1 MATDKTSYA
10 QRFEEMSKKWNKNSD
25 YKKSEYI
32 AAIIFNLIFIY
43 IANNLLDWDVPFLT
57 SDFTAVL
64 WLINISLVLT
74 IIFNIVFLAF
84 NSARVR
90 ALLKMFLNMISFFV
104 ALTFYFIYPLDFSS
118 VSYGDTLDLVAKI
131 LIIIGIVG
139 SVIGTIAEFAK
150 IFTSKK

>member
-1 MATDKTSYA
+1 
-10 QRFEEMSKKWNKNSD
+10 MSNTLSSCSQKFKDLGKKWEKNSD

-32 AAIIFNLIFIY
+32 ASIIFNLIFLY
-43 IANNLLDWDVPFLT
+43 IANNLLDWNAPFLT

-64 WLINISLVLT
+64 WLVNISLVLT

-90 ALLKMFLNMISFFV
+90 ALLKMVLNMISFFV
-104 ALTFYFIYPLDFSS
+104 ALSFYFIYPLDFSS

-131 LIIIGIVG
+131 LIIIGIIG
-139 SVIGTIAEFAK
+139 SVIGAVAEFAK